1 MNAIAKPAGMSA
13 APAVFERA
21 NRRPVY
27 LDNQST
33 TPLDP
38 RVLDAMLPYF
48 TEQFGNPHSESHVYG
63 KEAAAAVERAREDV
77 ARLIGADPREIV
89 FTSGAT
95 EANNLALKGAA
106 HFARAHPQ
114 AGRQGDQPPRDRPRD
129 RIVILATEHK
139 CVLESAA
146 SLGREGFEIVS
157 APVEPSGLV
166 SLDRLADA
174 LDEGALLLSV
184 MAAHNE
190 IGVIQPLAEIGALCR
205 ARGVLFHTDAAQAFG
220 KIPLDV
226 EAMKIDLMSISGHK
240 IYGPKGIG
248 ALYVRRRPRVRLVP
262 LIDGGGQERGLRSG
276 TLPTPLCVGL
286 GRAAAIAHEEMEA
299 EAVRLRGLRDRLE
312 ASLMRRVEGLR
323 INGDTARRLP
333 GNLNLSF
340 PGLTAPELIASCPTV
355 AMSTGSAC
363 TSASV
368 EPSYV
373 LRALGLPDAVA
384 NASIRLGL
392 GRFTTED
399 EVDFAADALAAASA
413 RLRAGHSE
421 HRVTEAAAVPT

>member
-1 MNAIAKPAGMSA
+1 MAAIE
-13 APAVFERA
+13 V
-21 NRRPVY
+21 
-27 LDNQST
+27 
-33 TPLDP
+33 
-38 RVLDAMLPYF
+38 
-48 TEQFGNPHSESHVYG
+48 
-63 KEAAAAVERAREDV
+63 ARGEV
-77 ARLIGADPREIV
+77 ARLIKADPREIV

-106 HFARAHPQ
+106 HFARAHPP
-114 AGRQGDQPPRDRPRD
+114 AGGSLRDHL
-129 RIVILATEHK
+129 IVPTTEHK

-146 SLGREGFEIVS
+146 ALQREGFAVTYL
-157 APVEPSGLV
+157 PVEPNGLV
-166 SLDRLADA
+166 SLDRLA
-174 LDEGALLLSV
+174 GAITDRTLLVSV

-226 EAMKIDLMSISGHK
+226 EAMRIDLMSISGHK

-248 ALYVRRRPRVRLVP
+248 ALYLRRRPRVRLLP

-276 TLPTPLCVGL
+276 TLPTPLCIGL
-286 GRAAAIAHEEMEA
+286 GRAAALAGAEMGEEA
-299 EAVRLRGLRDRLE
+299 PRLRHLRDRLY
-312 ASLMRRVEGLR
+312 ANLRRRVPDLQL
-323 INGDTARRLP
+323 NGDLEHRLP
-333 GNLNLSF
+333 GSLNMSV
-340 PGLTAPELIASCPTV
+340 PGVTASTLIEACPSI

-373 LRALGLPDAVA
+373 LRALGLPDDRA

-392 GRFTTED
+392 GRFTTAA
-399 EVDFAADALAAASA
+399 EVDFAVDAI
-413 RLRAGHSE
+413 
-421 HRVTEAAAVPT
+421 AAAVSRVRNAGGMPTSG